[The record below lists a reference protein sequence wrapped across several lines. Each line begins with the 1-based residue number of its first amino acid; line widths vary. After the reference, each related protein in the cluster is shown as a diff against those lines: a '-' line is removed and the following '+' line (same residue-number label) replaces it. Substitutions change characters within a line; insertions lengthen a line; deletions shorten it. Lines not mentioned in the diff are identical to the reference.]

1 MRLRLSEWP
10 KYIVSVLLLL
20 WIVFTVFIGAWLLV
34 SSFKSTRE
42 IFQGMWKLPTQWT
55 LDNYVRVLKD
65 FGLARYMGNSLF
77 VVTVAT
83 LLVQVLSLPVA
94 YVLARLR
101 FPFSPF
107 VLLCFIAGI
116 AIPVQTIYIPLY
128 FIMKEISLVDTY
140 TGIIWLYAI
149 TSVPFAIYLL
159 IGFFRSI
166 PTTLEEAA
174 LIDGASA
181 GQAFLK
187 IMLPMARPGIISS
200 SIYVF
205 IMTWKEFELAL
216 VFLSLDEKKTISL
229 GLYSLITRLTY
240 TGDWAGLFA
249 GVILVVVP
257 STIFYILV
265 ARHFISGIT
274 AGIGK
279 S

>member
-1 MRLRLSEWP
+1 M
-10 KYIVSVLLLL
+10 
-20 WIVFTVFIGAWLLV
+20 
-34 SSFKSTRE
+34 
-42 IFQGMWKLPTQWT
+42 
-55 LDNYVRVLKD
+55 
-65 FGLARYMGNSLF
+65 
-77 VVTVAT
+77 VTVAT
-83 LLVQVLSLPVA
+83 LLVQILSTPVA
-94 YVLARLR
+94 YVLARLK

-128 FIMKEISLVDTY
+128 LIMKEIALVDTY

-166 PTTLEEAA
+166 PSTLEEAA

-216 VFLSLDEKKTISL
+216 VFLSLEEKKTLSL

>member
-1 MRLRLSEWP
+1 M
-10 KYIVSVLLLL
+10 
-20 WIVFTVFIGAWLLV
+20 

-42 IFQGMWKLPTQWT
+42 IFQGIWKLPSSWS
-55 LDNYVRVLKD
+55 LDNYVRVLTD
-65 FGLARYMGNSLF
+65 FGLLRYMFNSLLVVF
-77 VVTVAT
+77 VST
-83 LLVQVLSLPVA
+83 LLVQLLATPVA
-94 YVLARLR
+94 YVLARFR

-128 FIMKEISLVDTY
+128 FIMNKLALVDTY
-140 TGIIWLYAI
+140 RGIIWLYTI
-149 TSVPFAIYLL
+149 TSVPFSIYLL

-174 LIDGASA
+174 LIDGATA
-181 GQAFLK
+181 GQAFLRV
-187 IMLPMARPGIISS
+187 MLPMARSGIISS

-205 IMTWKEFELAL
+205 IMSWKEFELAL

-229 GLYSLITRLTY
+229 GLYSLIGRLTY

-249 GVILVVVP
+249 GVILVVIP
-257 STIFYILV
+257 STVFYILV

-279 S
+279 G